1 MTPLSTPSLDLW
13 PLAPELVL
21 VGVGIVVLLFDA
33 VYEKAR
39 PGVLAILALIGI
51 AGAAITDVRLWWW
64 KGAPTV
70 LGDMV
75 AADRFA
81 VFARLVILVVSFV
94 AVIYAWHYF
103 GRTGEGRGE
112 LYALLLFCT
121 SGMTLMAASADLI
134 MMFLA
139 LEIFSLSLYVMTG
152 FSFRLASGEAAL
164 KYFLLGAFS
173 SAFFLYG
180 IAMTYG
186 ATGTTRLGGIA
197 KALSGRPDTNLVAV
211 VALGLLAV
219 GFSFKV
225 GAVPFHMWTPDVYQ
239 GAPTAVTAYMAA
251 ATKVAAF
258 AALIRV
264 IDVAYQ
270 PLVWNWTPVVWIV
283 AAATMIVGSY
293 LAVAQTDVKRM
304 LAYSSIAHAGFI
316 LTGLTA
322 ANSVGISSALFY
334 LAAYA
339 VMIAGG
345 FGVLMLISA
354 RGEEHTDLNSY
365 KGLAHR
371 RPFLAAL
378 MTLFLLSMAGVP
390 PTVGFI
396 AKASVFGAAVSAGN
410 WPLAIIAVLCSVVAA
425 FFYLR
430 VIVVMYMQD
439 AKSTEDVADPDVPA
453 LPATVVAIAAVAV
466 LVLGVFP
473 GLIWNIL
480 QSVSVLRW

>member
-1 MTPLSTPSLDLW
+1 MMLM
-13 PLAPELVL
+13 A
-21 VGVGIVVLLFDA
+21 
-33 VYEKAR
+33 
-39 PGVLAILALIGI
+39 
-51 AGAAITDVRLWWW
+51 
-64 KGAPTV
+64 
-70 LGDMV
+70 M
-75 AADRFA
+75 AAD
-81 VFARLVILVVSFV
+81 LLVV
-94 AVIYAWHYF
+94 
-103 GRTGEGRGE
+103 
-112 LYALLLFCT
+112 
-121 SGMTLMAASADLI
+121 
-134 MMFLA
+134 FLA
-139 LEIFSLSLYVMTG
+139 LEVLSLAVYALTG
-152 FSFRLASGEAAL
+152 IRRESPAATEAAF
-164 KYFLLGAFS
+164 KYYLLGAFS

-180 IAMTYG
+180 IAFTYG
-186 ATGTTRLGGIA
+186 VAGSLRLERIGQVIA
-197 KALSGRPDTNLVAV
+197 AQAMSPSPLHLLA
-211 VALGLLAV
+211 AGLLLV
-219 GFSFKV
+219 GFAFKV
-225 GAVPFHMWTPDVYQ
+225 SAVPFHMWTPDAYE
-239 GAPTAVTAYMAA
+239 GAPPAVAGFMSTGVKA
-251 ATKVAAF
+251 AAF
-258 AALIRV
+258 AAFVRV
-264 IDVAYQ
+264 FLAAYE
-270 PLVWNWTPVVWIV
+270 PMRLDWGPIVWVI
-283 AAATMIVGSY
+283 AAATMIVGSVVG
-293 LAVAQTDVKRM
+293 VAQTNVKRM

-354 RGEEHTDLNSY
+354 RGEEHTDLDSY

-396 AKASVFGAAVSAGN
+396 AKASVFGSAVSAGN

-430 VIVVMYMQD
+430 VIAVMYMQD

-453 LPATVVAIAAVAV
+453 LPATVVSIAAAAV